1 MFTPVAGG
9 LVVVPIIVAVAA
21 RRRHR
26 NGRQD

>member
-1 MFTPVAGG
+1 MFTPIAGG

-26 NGRQD
+26 NGRQA